1 MTGSLRPLLGE
12 DAVVE
17 DDVPDDDVWM
27 GGRLAAKFEGKTW
40 E

>member
-1 MTGSLRPLLGE
+1 MIGSPHPLLGE

-17 DDVPDDDVWM
+17 DDVPDDGVWM
-27 GGRLAAKFEGKTW
+27 GGRLAAEFEGKTW